1 MSFLIAKQ
9 PIFNKEGRIVAYE
22 VYLRKK
28 DNMLEYPKEVPYNRS
43 AYIILQILTEHGI
56 DRVGEGKKVMLNVSV
71 DALLNRAFENLPP
84 EKLIFEL
91 LKPQI
96 QVGEVIIG
104 QALKS
109 MSRFKEA
116 GALFA
121 SYYELLE
128 DERYQKFIEGSSLIS
143 VDFSHLNDKRIEQ
156 LKAKGKK
163 VIVTKIETKEQYEK
177 ALKVGDFFEGNY
189 LESPYILK
197 EFEIAPYL
205 KTTLLRLMSVV
216 HNAQSTKEIAE
227 FISYDVGL
235 TAKLLRFVNSAYF
248 SPIQEIKSVE
258 QACSMLGLKNLKNF
272 IFLLAMNDYISVEK
286 ALCFKKPRTHLVCLA
301 NPLQAQKAHMVLEK
315 RISFFFGKYWS
326 KVIATFLTSNLPTGK
341 TFIALSLT
349 STNPSLSMS
358 LSCWSSSS
366 KCSSKFIPK
375 ALSIRSKSHLKLHIN
390 SMITSLLR
398 RSSCPSK
405 NPLMVAKSPL
415 SKAK

>member
-9 PIFNKEGRIVAYE
+9 PIFDKEGRIVAYE

-28 DNMLEYPKEVPYNRS
+28 GNTLEYPKEVPYNRS
-43 AYIILQILTEHGI
+43 AYIIVEILTEHGI

-71 DALLNRAFENLPP
+71 DALLNRAFENLPL

-109 MSRFKEA
+109 MSRFKEV

-121 SYYELLE
+121 SHYELLE
-128 DERYQKFIEGSSLIS
+128 DERYQQFVEESFFIS
-143 VDFSHLNDKRIEQ
+143 VDFPRLNDRRIEQ

-163 VIVTKIETKEQYEK
+163 IIVTKIETKEQYEE

-205 KTTLLRLMSVV
+205 KTTLLRLMSMV
-216 HNAQSTKEIAE
+216 HSAQSTKEIAE

-272 IFLLAMNDYISVEK
+272 IFLLAMNDYISVENP
-286 ALCFKKPRTHLVCLA
+286 ALWKKSLVRALLA
-301 NPLQAQKAHMVLEK
+301 KSIAERIAPGLEDAAYLAGLFSLIDEILGVDK
-315 RISFFFGKYWS
+315 ISFLRDIHVDKLIIDAYTGENKKLRQILDIVSQLEERYSEILSSEDIFNAPILLKIEELTGIYRSDLFRMLKDAHE
-326 KVIATFLTSNLPTGK
+326 KVDYIFNL
-341 TFIALSLT
+341 
-349 STNPSLSMS
+349 
-358 LSCWSSSS
+358 
-366 KCSSKFIPK
+366 
-375 ALSIRSKSHLKLHIN
+375 
-390 SMITSLLR
+390 
-398 RSSCPSK
+398 
-405 NPLMVAKSPL
+405 
-415 SKAK
+415 